1 MATLTIGGV
10 DVEGSLGAHITDL
23 GGYLDRMMSVQGEV
37 EIPGM
42 PGALAAGPYRTPVRE
57 FEMAGYF
64 DGASQA
70 AVRANVAKLT
80 ALVSEE
86 TSYVVGD
93 AEAYTIQAICTEM
106 PVLNYPV
113 GSRANS
119 LNEFQAAFRI
129 KCRARSPYWQS
140 TSDTTVNFTT
150 SAAACAQGTAPSYP
164 VLTTNTTAA
173 AADTLIGK
181 DYLGN
186 TLWTAVLAARSTGE
200 RYRITTAPGVMT
212 LEFYNGSAWVAG
224 DSKLTSGVFPQVL
237 PSSGV
242 GYQTSAWPTLQSST
256 GSWSAVY
263 KKQWR

>member
-1 MATLTIGGV
+1 MATLLIGGV
-10 DVEGSLGAHITDL
+10 DVEGTLGVHITDL
-23 GGYLDRMMSVQGEV
+23 GGYLDRMMSAQGEV
-37 EIPGM
+37 EIPGV
-42 PGALAAGPYRTPVRE
+42 PGAIAAGPYRTPVRD
-57 FEMAGYF
+57 FDIAGYL

-70 AVRANVAKLT
+70 AVRTNFAKLT

-93 AEAYTIQAICTEM
+93 AEAYTIQAVCLEM
-106 PVLNYPV
+106 PALNYPV

-119 LNEFQAAFRI
+119 LNEFQVAFQM
-129 KCRARSPYWQS
+129 KCRARSPFWSS
-140 TSDTTVNFTT
+140 TTDTTVNFTT
-150 SAAACAQGTAPSYP
+150 SAAACAVGTAPSYP

-181 DYLGN
+181 DYLGT

-200 RYRITTAPGVMT
+200 RYRITTTPGVMT
-212 LEFYNGSAWVAG
+212 LEFYNGSAWVSG
-224 DSKLTSGVFPQVL
+224 ESKLTSGVFPQSL

-263 KKQWR
+263 RKLWR

>member
-10 DVEGSLGAHITDL
+10 DVELTLGAHITDL
-23 GGYLDRMMSVQGEV
+23 GDYLNGMMSVQGEV
-37 EIPGM
+37 EIPGV
-42 PGALAAGPYRTPVRE
+42 PGATAAGPYRTAVRE
-57 FEMAGYF
+57 FSVAGYL
-64 DGASQA
+64 DGVSQA
-70 AVRANVAKLT
+70 AVRANLAKLK

-86 TSYVVGD
+86 TSVVIGD
-93 AEAYTIQAICTEM
+93 ADAYTIQAVCTNV
-106 PVLNYPV
+106 PALNYPV

-119 LNEFQAAFRI
+119 LNEFQAAFQLDF
-129 KCRARSPYWQS
+129 RARSPFWSS
-140 TSDTTVNFTT
+140 TTDTTVNFTT
-150 SAAACAQGTAPSYP
+150 SAAACAVGTAPSYP

-200 RYRITTAPGVMT
+200 RYRITTTPGVMT
-212 LEFYNGSAWVAG
+212 LEFYNGSAWVSG
-224 DSKLTSGVFPQVL
+224 ESKLTSGVFPQSL

-256 GSWSAVY
+256 GSWTATY
-263 KKQWR
+263 RRLWR